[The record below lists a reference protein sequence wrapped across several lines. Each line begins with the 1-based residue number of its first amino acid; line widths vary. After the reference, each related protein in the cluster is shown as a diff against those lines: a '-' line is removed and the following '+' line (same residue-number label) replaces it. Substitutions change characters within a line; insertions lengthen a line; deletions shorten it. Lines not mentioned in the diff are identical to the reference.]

1 VRLKATRSKPDRAR
15 RPCRRQAQFFATVYM
30 AVRGARR
37 FQRIPPTKPIYI
49 RISLRGKF
57 LYLTVSMRLTILVIT
72 CIGPGVDAL
81 QLIVVAFPPC
91 ALLCVAVPRANLDS
105 WRRFPRLVP
114 VREVAIQTRRQEP
127 PLWTSKVPKKS
138 NTSNKPRFSCWVYQ
152 GSARFQ
158 SALSNP
164 TIQHCTLH
172 WTMMLR
178 FAYEEIESAKDRT
191 LSKRTLRSP

>member
-1 VRLKATRSKPDRAR
+1 
-15 RPCRRQAQFFATVYM
+15 
-30 AVRGARR
+30 
-37 FQRIPPTKPIYI
+37 
-49 RISLRGKF
+49 
-57 LYLTVSMRLTILVIT
+57 MRLTILVMT
-72 CIGPGVDAL
+72 CIGPEVDAL
-81 QLIVVAFPPC
+81 QLMLVAFPPC
-91 ALLCVAVPRANLDS
+91 ALLCVAVLRANLDP
-105 WRRFPRLVP
+105 WRRFPRLLYRSAKRLFKPDVKNLP
-114 VREVAIQTRRQEP
+114 CGHR
-127 PLWTSKVPKKS
+127 KVPKKS